1 MKALLGLTMMATMGA
16 AIAAAQSRAVT
27 HVDSEKVAAALAKG
41 GSIVATRDFTVA
53 GTHRNGPG
61 QVEVHDHETDI
72 FYVTDGEAT
81 LVTGGTMVGGK
92 QTAAGQHRGTDIQGG
107 QTQKLKKGDV
117 VTIPAG
123 VPHWFKEVKA
133 PFLYYVVKV
142 RQADRSPEV
151 GVAP

>member
-1 MKALLGLTMMATMGA
+1 MKTLLGLMMLATIGA
-16 AIAAAQSRAVT
+16 GIAVAQSRAVT
-27 HVDSEKVAAALAKG
+27 HVDGEKVAAALAKG
-41 GSIVATRDFTVA
+41 GSIVATKDFTVS

-72 FYVTDGEAT
+72 FYITDGEAT
-81 LVTGGTMVGGK
+81 FVTGGTMVGGK

-123 VPHWFKEVKA
+123 VPHWFKEV
-133 PFLYYVVKV
+133 PGPLSYLTIKV
-142 RQADRSPEV
+142 IR
-151 GVAP
+151 